1 MKPLLGTNRMTKTR
15 HNDEAVTIVEVSPRD
30 GLPVVCGGA
39 SAEEKVDY
47 IHLLTQA
54 GIKYIESV
62 AFTHPRLIPE
72 TADAEEVMARLG
84 KKEGVTYIGLVPNE
98 IGCRRALVSDVDEIL
113 TLIAVSDTFNH
124 LSVGRSRKET
134 INKILPAIF
143 EVTQTHNKGIRSYLM
158 TAFGCP
164 YEGRVVEEEVIQ
176 LFLTLSYMGAREI
189 VLVDSTGM
197 ANPKQVKDLVRKL
210 LALSEETNLGVHFHN
225 TRGTA
230 IANCLAAYEAGV
242 RTFYTSIGGM
252 GGTPYGAMELAFGY
266 WNVPTE
272 DLVHLFEVM
281 GIPTG
286 IDLDQ
291 LLRCVE
297 RAETIAGK
305 PLPGHILRAGPAW
318 KKMPV
323 PVNVKEVTYRQLQ

>member
-1 MKPLLGTNRMTKTR
+1 MTRTKN
-15 HNDEAVTIVEVSPRD
+15 HEEAVNIVEVSPRD

-39 SAEEKVDY
+39 SVEEKVDY

-72 TADAEEVMARLG
+72 TADAEEVMARM
-84 KKEGVTYIGLVPNE
+84 KKKAGVTYIGLVPNE
-98 IGCRRALVSDVDEIL
+98 IGCRRALMSEVDDIL
-113 TLIAVSDTFNH
+113 TLVAVSDTFNQ
-124 LSVGRSRKET
+124 LSVGRSRRET
-134 INKILPAIF
+134 IHKILPSIF
-143 EVTQTHNKGIRSYLM
+143 EVTQKHQKGIRSYLM

-164 YEGRVVEEEVIQ
+164 YEGEILPDEVIQ
-176 LFLTLSYMGAREI
+176 LFLTLSYMGAKEVI
-189 VLVDSTGM
+189 LVDSTGM
-197 ANPKQVKDLVRKL
+197 ANPRQVKELIRRL
-210 LALSEETNLGVHFHN
+210 LALEGGTNLGVHFHN
-225 TRGTA
+225 TRGAA
-230 IANCLAAYEAGV
+230 IANCIAAYEVGV

-252 GGTPYGAMELAFGY
+252 SGTPYGAMELAFGY

-281 GIPTG
+281 GISTG

-291 LLRCVE
+291 LLKCVE
-297 RAETIAGK
+297 KAESIAGK

-318 KKMPV
+318 QKVSV
-323 PVNVKEVTYRQLQ
+323 PGNLEEITYRQLQ